1 MTPRKTIQPEKDSR
15 TIYFKW
21 GLTLFAGLIAWFSFF
36 IWNLNSTL
44 AVMQNNEKY
53 REEKVKDID
62 KNVST
67 LVNELRSMKD
77 QDMQDIKD
85 RLKTLEVEKTP
96 K

>member
-53 REEKVKDID
+53 RE
-62 KNVST
+62 
-67 LVNELRSMKD
+67 
-77 QDMQDIKD
+77 
-85 RLKTLEVEKTP
+85 
-96 K
+96 